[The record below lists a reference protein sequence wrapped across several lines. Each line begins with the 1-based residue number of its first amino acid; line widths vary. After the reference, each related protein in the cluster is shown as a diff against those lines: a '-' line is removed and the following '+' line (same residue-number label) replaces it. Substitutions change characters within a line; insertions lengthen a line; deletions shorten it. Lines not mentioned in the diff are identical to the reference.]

1 QQLIGEWSES
11 ILKIAQLR
19 GSQGKLKEAVEAAS
33 LVPSGTK
40 SYQPAQKEIANWKT
54 KLQRQKKG

>member
-1 QQLIGEWSES
+1 
-11 ILKIAQLR
+11 LR

-40 SYQPAQKEIANWKT
+40 SYQQAQKNIANWKT
-54 KLQRQKKG
+54 KLQGQKKG